1 MKNIRKGEEDEE
13 REREKGKEGGEE
25 GEGGEGGDGVEG
37 GEGWVRMVN
46 AEFYLVLFSYQGI
59 KVELKR

>member
-1 MKNIRKGEEDEE
+1 MKNIRKREEDEE

-25 GEGGEGGDGVEG
+25 GEGGDGGEG